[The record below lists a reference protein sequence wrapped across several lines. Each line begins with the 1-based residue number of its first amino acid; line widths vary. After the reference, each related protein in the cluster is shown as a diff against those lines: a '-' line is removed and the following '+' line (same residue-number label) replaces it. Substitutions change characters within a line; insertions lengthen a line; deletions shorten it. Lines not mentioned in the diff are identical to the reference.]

1 MELFIAIAIILAFFG
16 FIYLIIWGI
25 LSLIFWIIYGLTAP
39 WFVALAVFLL
49 LFWILGAYEEKI
61 GRYFEKQK

>member
-1 MELFIAIAIILAFFG
+1 MELFIAIAMILAFFG

-25 LSLIFWIIYGLTAP
+25 LSLFFWIIYGLTAP
-39 WFVALAVFLL
+39 WFVTLAVFLL